1 MKQFI
6 KSKQLKIILIVLVII
21 AGIVMIAVKGFNF
34 DLKYQNTQRVELYL
48 QTEFNISDIKEITDD
63 VFGAQK
69 VMIQKVEVFEDSVSI
84 TTTSISD
91 EQKSN
96 LITKINEKYG
106 TELTAE
112 DTQIENIAHTR
123 GRDIIKP
130 YIIPFIVAVVATLVY
145 LGIRYYKLNTAKV
158 VAKSIGI
165 LLLTQ
170 ILLFCIMAI
179 TRIPIGRLTIPMVL
193 LVYLVTLYAM
203 TNQFENNLNKKEIE
217 EKKEK
222 GKKKLIISLDL

>member
-6 KSKQLKIILIVLVII
+6 KSKQLKIILMLLVII

-34 DLKYQNTQRVELYL
+34 DLKYQDTQRVELYL
-48 QTEFNISDIKEITDD
+48 KTEFNISDIRQITDE
-63 VFGAQK
+63 VFGNQK

-112 DTQIENIAHTR
+112 DTTVEDIGHTR

-130 YIIPFIVAVVATLVY
+130 YILPFAIAVIVVLIY
-145 LGIRYYKLNTAKV
+145 LGIRYHKLSIAKV
-158 VAKSIGI
+158 IAKSIGI
-165 LLLTQ
+165 MALAQ
-170 ILLFCIMAI
+170 ILLFSVMAI
-179 TRIPIGRLTIPMVL
+179 TRIPIGRLTIPMVI
-193 LVYLVTLYAM
+193 LVYLLTLFGI
-203 TNQFENNLNKKEIE
+203 TNMFEKNLSKKNLEENKDKS
-217 EKKEK
+217 
-222 GKKKLIISLDL
+222 KKK

>member
-6 KSKQLKIILIVLVII
+6 KSKQLKIILMLLVII

-34 DLKYQNTQRVELYL
+34 DLKYQDTQRVELYL
-48 QTEFNISDIKEITDD
+48 KTEFKISDIREITDE
-63 VFGAQK
+63 VFGNQK

-91 EQKSN
+91 EQKGN

-112 DTQIENIAHTR
+112 DTTVEDIGHTR

-130 YIIPFIVAVVATLVY
+130 YILPFAIAVIVVLIY
-145 LGIRYYKLNTAKV
+145 LGIRYHKLSIAKV
-158 VAKSIGI
+158 IAKSIGI
-165 LLLTQ
+165 MALAQ
-170 ILLFCIMAI
+170 ILLFSVMAI
-179 TRIPIGRLTIPMVL
+179 TRIPIGRLTIPMVI
-193 LVYLVTLYAM
+193 LVYLLTLFGI
-203 TNQFENNLNKKEIE
+203 TNKFEKDLS
-217 EKKEK
+217 
-222 GKKKLIISLDL
+222 KKKLDENKDKSKKK

>member
-6 KSKQLKIILIVLVII
+6 KSKQLKIVLIILVII

-34 DLKYQNTQRVELYL
+34 DLKYQDTQRVELYL
-48 QTEFNISDIKEITDD
+48 QTEFNNADIKQITNE
-63 VFGAQK
+63 VFGNQK

-91 EQKSN
+91 EQKNN

-112 DTQIENIAHTR
+112 DTQVEDIAHTR

-130 YIIPFIVAVVATLVY
+130 YILPFIVAVVATLVY
-145 LGIRYYKLNTAKV
+145 LGVRYYKLNTAKV
-158 VAKSIGI
+158 VAKSVGI

-170 ILLFCIMAI
+170 ILLLSVIAI
-179 TRIPIGRLTIPMVL
+179 IRIPIGRLTIPMVL
-193 LVYLVTLYAM
+193 TVYILTLVGCTSR
-203 TNQFENNLNKKEIE
+203 FENNLKKVDGAKNRE
-217 EKKEK
+217 
-222 GKKKLIISLDL
+222 

>member
-6 KSKQLKIILIVLVII
+6 KSKQLKIILIALVII

-34 DLKYQNTQRVELYL
+34 DLKYQDTQRVKLYL
-48 QTEFNISDIKEITDD
+48 KTEFNISDIRQITDE
-63 VFGAQK
+63 VFGKQK

-112 DTQIENIAHTR
+112 DTTVEDIAHTR

-130 YIIPFIVAVVATLVY
+130 YIIPFAIAVIIVLIY
-145 LGIRYYKLNTAKV
+145 LGIRYYKLSIAKV
-158 VAKSIGI
+158 IAKSIGMMA
-165 LLLTQ
+165 LAQ
-170 ILLFCIMAI
+170 ILLFSVIAI
-179 TRIPIGRLTIPMVL
+179 TRIPIGRLTIPMVI
-193 LVYLVTLYAM
+193 LVYLLTLFGI
-203 TNQFENNLNKKEIE
+203 TTKFEKDLS
-217 EKKEK
+217 
-222 GKKKLIISLDL
+222 KKKLEENKDKSKKK

>member
-6 KSKQLKIILIVLVII
+6 KSKQLKIILMLLVII

-34 DLKYQNTQRVELYL
+34 DLKYQDTQRVELYL
-48 QTEFNISDIKEITDD
+48 KTEFNISDIRQITDE
-63 VFGAQK
+63 VFGNQK

-112 DTQIENIAHTR
+112 DTTVEDIGHTR

-130 YIIPFIVAVVATLVY
+130 YILPFAIAVIVVLIY
-145 LGIRYYKLNTAKV
+145 LGIRYHKLSIAKV
-158 VAKSIGI
+158 IAKSIGI
-165 LLLTQ
+165 MALAQ
-170 ILLFCIMAI
+170 ILLFSVMAI
-179 TRIPIGRLTIPMVL
+179 TRIPIGRLTIPMVI
-193 LVYLVTLYAM
+193 LVYLLTLFGI
-203 TNQFENNLNKKEIE
+203 TNKFEKDLS
-217 EKKEK
+217 
-222 GKKKLIISLDL
+222 KKKLDENKDKSKKK

>member
-170 ILLFCIMAI
+170 ILLFCIIAI
-179 TRIPIGRLTIPMVL
+179 VRIPIGRLTIPMVL
-193 LVYLVTLYAM
+193 LVYFVTLFVM
-203 TNQFENNLNKKEIE
+203 TNRFENNLNKKEIE

-222 GKKKLIISLDL
+222 GKKK

>member
-6 KSKQLKIILIVLVII
+6 KSKQLKIILIALVII

-34 DLKYQNTQRVELYL
+34 DLKYQDTQRVELYL
-48 QTEFNISDIKEITDD
+48 KIEFNISDIKNITNE
-63 VFGAQK
+63 VFQNQK

-96 LITKINEKYG
+96 LVTKVNEKYG

-112 DTQIENIAHTR
+112 DITIENIGHTR

-130 YIIPFIVAVVATLVY
+130 YIVPFAIAIVVVLIY
-145 LGIRYYKLNTAKV
+145 LGIRYYKLSTAKV
-158 VAKSIGI
+158 IAKSIGI

-170 ILLFCIMAI
+170 IVLFSVIAI
-179 TRIPIGRLTIPMVL
+179 TRIPIGRLTIPMVI
-193 LVYLVTLYAM
+193 LVYLLTLFGI
-203 TNQFENNLNKKEIE
+203 TNKFEKNLA
-217 EKKEK
+217 
-222 GKKKLIISLDL
+222 KKKLEKENKDKSKKK

>member
-6 KSKQLKIILIVLVII
+6 KSKQLKIILMLLVII

-34 DLKYQNTQRVELYL
+34 DLKYQDTQRVELYL
-48 QTEFNISDIKEITDD
+48 KTEFNISDIKQITDE
-63 VFGAQK
+63 VFGNQK

-112 DTQIENIAHTR
+112 DTTVEDIGHTR

-130 YIIPFIVAVVATLVY
+130 YILPFAIAVIVVLIY
-145 LGIRYYKLNTAKV
+145 LGIRYHKLSIAKV
-158 VAKSIGI
+158 IAKSIGI
-165 LLLTQ
+165 MALAQ
-170 ILLFCIMAI
+170 ILLFSVMAI
-179 TRIPIGRLTIPMVL
+179 TRIPIGRLTIPMVI
-193 LVYLVTLYAM
+193 LVYLLTLFGI
-203 TNQFENNLNKKEIE
+203 TNKFEKDLS
-217 EKKEK
+217 
-222 GKKKLIISLDL
+222 KKKLDENKDKSKKK

>member
-6 KSKQLKIILIVLVII
+6 KSKQLKIILIILVII

-34 DLKYQNTQRVELYL
+34 DLKYQDTQRVELYL

-63 VFGAQK
+63 VFGSQK

-112 DTQIENIAHTR
+112 DTQVENIAHTR

-145 LGIRYYKLNTAKV
+145 LGIRYYKLNLVKV

-193 LVYLVTLYAM
+193 LVYLVILYAM
-203 TNQFENNLNKKEIE
+203 TNRFENNLNKKEIE
-217 EKKEK
+217 EEKEK
-222 GKKKLIISLDL
+222 AKKK

>member
-1 MKQFI
+1 MKEFI
-6 KSKQLKIILIVLVII
+6 KSKQLKIILIALVII

-34 DLKYQNTQRVELYL
+34 DLKYQDTQRVELYL
-48 QTEFNISDIKEITDD
+48 KTEFNISDIRQITNE
-63 VFGAQK
+63 VFGNQK

-112 DTQIENIAHTR
+112 DTTVENIGHTR

-130 YIIPFIVAVVATLVY
+130 YIVPFAIAAIVVLIY
-145 LGIRYYKLNTAKV
+145 LGIRYYKLSIAKV
-158 VAKSIGI
+158 IAKSIGI
-165 LLLTQ
+165 MALAQ
-170 ILLFCIMAI
+170 ILLFSVMAI
-179 TRIPIGRLTIPMVL
+179 ARIPIGRLTIPMVI
-193 LVYLVTLYAM
+193 LVYLLTLFGI
-203 TNQFENNLNKKEIE
+203 TTKFEKDLS
-217 EKKEK
+217 
-222 GKKKLIISLDL
+222 KKKLEENKDKSKKK

>member
-6 KSKQLKIILIVLVII
+6 KSKQLKIILIILVIL

-34 DLKYQNTQRVELYL
+34 DLKYQDTQRVELYL
-48 QTEFNISDIKEITDD
+48 QTEFNNADIKQITNE
-63 VFGAQK
+63 VFGNQK

-91 EQKSN
+91 EQKNN

-112 DTQIENIAHTR
+112 DTQVENIAHTR

-145 LGIRYYKLNTAKV
+145 LGIRYYKLNLVKV

-217 EKKEK
+217 EEKEK
-222 GKKKLIISLDL
+222 AKKK

>member
-6 KSKQLKIILIVLVII
+6 KSKQLKIILIALVII

-34 DLKYQNTQRVELYL
+34 DLKYQDTQRVELYL
-48 QTEFNISDIKEITDD
+48 KTEFNISDIRQITDE
-63 VFGAQK
+63 VFGNQK

-91 EQKSN
+91 EQKNN

-112 DTQIENIAHTR
+112 DTTVEDIGHTR

-130 YIIPFIVAVVATLVY
+130 YIVPFAIAVIVVLIY
-145 LGIRYYKLNTAKV
+145 LGIRYHKLSIAKV
-158 VAKSIGI
+158 IAKSIGI
-165 LLLTQ
+165 MALAQ
-170 ILLFCIMAI
+170 VLLFSVIAI
-179 TRIPIGRLTIPMVL
+179 TRIPIGRLTIPMVI
-193 LVYLVTLYAM
+193 LVYLLTLFGI
-203 TNQFENNLNKKEIE
+203 TNMFEKNLSKKNLEENKDKS
-217 EKKEK
+217 
-222 GKKKLIISLDL
+222 KKK

>member
-6 KSKQLKIILIVLVII
+6 KSKQLKIILILLVII

-34 DLKYQNTQRVELYL
+34 DLKYQDTQRVELYL
-48 QTEFNISDIKEITDD
+48 KTEFNTSDIRQITNE
-63 VFGAQK
+63 VFGNQK

-106 TELTAE
+106 TEFTAE
-112 DTQIENIAHTR
+112 DTIIEDIGHTR

-130 YIIPFIVAVVATLVY
+130 YIIPFAIAVIVVLIY
-145 LGIRYYKLNTAKV
+145 LGIRYYKLSIAKV
-158 VAKSIGI
+158 IAKSIGI
-165 LLLTQ
+165 MALAQ
-170 ILLFCIMAI
+170 ILLFSVIAI
-179 TRIPIGRLTIPMVL
+179 TRIPIGRLTIPMVI
-193 LVYLVTLYAM
+193 LVYLLTLFGI
-203 TNQFENNLNKKEIE
+203 TTKFEKDLS
-217 EKKEK
+217 
-222 GKKKLIISLDL
+222 KKKLEENKDKSKKK

>member
-34 DLKYQNTQRVELYL
+34 DLKYQDTQRVELYL
-48 QTEFNISDIKEITDD
+48 KTEFNISDIRQITDE
-63 VFGAQK
+63 VFGNQK

-84 TTTSISD
+84 TTTSISE

-112 DTQIENIAHTR
+112 DTTVEDIGHTR

-130 YIIPFIVAVVATLVY
+130 YVIPFAIAVIIVLIY
-145 LGIRYYKLNTAKV
+145 LGIRYYKLSIAKV
-158 VAKSIGI
+158 IAKSIGI
-165 LLLTQ
+165 MALAQ
-170 ILLFCIMAI
+170 ILLFSVIAI
-179 TRIPIGRLTIPMVL
+179 TRIPIGRLTIPMVI
-193 LVYLVTLYAM
+193 LVYLLTLFGI
-203 TNQFENNLNKKEIE
+203 TNMFEKNLSKKKLDES
-217 EKKEK
+217 KDK
-222 GKKKLIISLDL
+222 GKKK

>member
-6 KSKQLKIILIVLVII
+6 KSKQLKIILIILVIL

-34 DLKYQNTQRVELYL
+34 DLKYQDTQRVELYL
-48 QTEFNISDIKEITDD
+48 QTEFNNEDIKQITNE
-63 VFGAQK
+63 VFGNQK

-91 EQKSN
+91 EQKNN

-112 DTQIENIAHTR
+112 DTQVENIAHTR
-123 GRDIIKP
+123 GRDLIKP
-130 YIIPFIVAVVATLVY
+130 YILPFAIAVIATLVY
-145 LGIRYYKLNTAKV
+145 LGIRYYRLNTAKV
-158 VAKSIGI
+158 LAKSIGI

-170 ILLFCIMAI
+170 ILLFSAIAI

-193 LVYLVTLYAM
+193 LVYLVTLFVI
-203 TNQFENNLNKKEIE
+203 TNRFEKNLKNKEIE

-222 GKKKLIISLDL
+222 SKKK